1 MKVLSI
7 RNKVRAGT
15 IFLFILLLLTAGTG
29 IFYVVKLKQHSQEIL
44 KDNYESLE
52 YCYSMQRNLIR
63 MNDNFVEAKEEF
75 NKNLKLQEANITEH
89 GESES
94 TMSLRRKY
102 EIIMN
107 AEKPDSALVTG
118 IIHDLSNIIRVN
130 MDAIKFKNEVTN
142 QKAKEAMTVL
152 SVLATLVFIIGLVFT
167 VNFPYVITMPIGKL
181 KQAVNELTK
190 KNYKHRVH
198 INTGDEFTEL
208 AETFNILAEKLD
220 MYEHSNLN
228 QIMFQKSRAEAV
240 INSLKDASIGIDKS
254 GNVLFA
260 NEQSLKLLN
269 LNASDIVGKH
279 SDEVASKNDLFKF
292 IRDENHTSPFKIVT
306 DGKENFYVIDKYMIM
321 KDEEELGIVIA
332 LKNITTFQEKD
343 TAKTNFLA
351 TISHEL
357 KTPLGSADL
366 GLKLL
371 ANPKTGELNELQKEI
386 VDDLH
391 KENARLL
398 KLVSELLDM
407 SQAETGNINLT
418 MTDVDVNETA
428 DEVIMSMR
436 QQATDK
442 GIALIKDVLPDIS
455 KIKADKEKS
464 SWVLINLIS
473 NAIRYSPPGSEIIL
487 SAGNA
492 DNSSVIISVF
502 DNGPGIPPQYRE
514 KIFKRFFKVPG
525 RETDHKGTGLGL
537 SISKEFVEAMGG
549 RIEYHPVISGG
560 SEFRLV
566 FRAAEELKIK
576 N

>member
-1 MKVLSI
+1 MKTLSI
-7 RNKVRAGT
+7 RNKVRTGT
-15 IFLFILLLLTAGTG
+15 IFLFIFLLLTAGMG
-29 IFYVVKLKQHSQEIL
+29 IFYVVKLKQLSEEIL
-44 KDNYESLE
+44 KDNYESLN
-52 YCYSMQRNLIR
+52 YCYSMQMNLIR
-63 MNDNFVEAKEEF
+63 MTMNFAEAKEEF
-75 NKNLKLQEANITEH
+75 HNNLKLQEANITEQ

-94 TMSLRRKY
+94 TQSLRIKY
-102 EIIMN
+102 DLIMN
-107 AEKPDSALVTG
+107 AERLDSVQMIG
-118 IIHDLSNIIRVN
+118 MSHDLSNIIRLN
-130 MDAIKFKNEVTN
+130 LDAIKAKNEITK
-142 QKAKEAMTVL
+142 QKSKEAMAVL
-152 SVLATLVFIIGLVFT
+152 SALATLVFIIGLVFT
-167 VNFPYVITMPIGKL
+167 VNFPSVITMPIGKL
-181 KQAVNELTK
+181 KQAVSELSM
-190 KNYKHRVH
+190 KNYKYRVH

-208 AETFNILAEKLD
+208 ADTFNILAEKLD

-254 GNVLFA
+254 GYVLFA

-269 LNASDIVGKH
+269 LNASDIVGKQ
-279 SDEVASKNDLFKF
+279 SDEVALLNDLFRF
-292 IRDENHTSPFKIVT
+292 IREETHTSPFKIVT
-306 DGKENFYVIDKYMIM
+306 DGKENFYVIDKYLIM
-321 KDEEELGIVIA
+321 KDEEELGMVIA

-371 ANPKTGELNELQKEI
+371 ANPKTGELNELQREI

-418 MTDVDVNETA
+418 MTDVDVNETS
-428 DEVIMSMR
+428 DEVIMSLK
-436 QQATDK
+436 QQALDK
-442 GIALIKDVLPDIS
+442 GIALIKDVPSDVR

-473 NAIRYSPPGSEIIL
+473 NAIRYSPAGSEITL
-487 SAGNA
+487 TARNA
-492 DNSSVIISVF
+492 DQSFIAISVF

-525 RETDHKGTGLGL
+525 KETEHKGTGLGL

-549 RIEYHPVISGG
+549 KIEYHPLNSGG
-560 SEFRLV
+560 SEFRV
-566 FRAAEELKIK
+566 MFKAVKELKIK